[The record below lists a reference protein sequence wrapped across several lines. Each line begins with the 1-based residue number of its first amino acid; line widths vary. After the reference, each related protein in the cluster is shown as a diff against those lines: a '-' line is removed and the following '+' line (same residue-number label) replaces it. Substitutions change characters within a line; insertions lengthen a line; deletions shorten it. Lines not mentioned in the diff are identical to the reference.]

1 MSSFLSSPGTFL
13 ASSLFLEESLE
24 RVRTAQATGAQT
36 NDGKP
41 RRGAW
46 DRGPGWGGVGAP
58 KWSLHLLLPGMN
70 SSRVVKVSGGGRA
83 CVLDFVNKAHRA
95 Q

>member
-24 RVRTAQATGAQT
+24 RARTAQATRAQT

-41 RRGAW
+41 RRGACDQAPW
-46 DRGPGWGGVGAP
+46 TRIGRSGGSKRVS
-58 KWSLHLLLPGMN
+58 SLT
-70 SSRVVKVSGGGRA
+70 SSRN
-83 CVLDFVNKAHRA
+83 D
-95 Q
+95 